1 MTSTPHTHNWFIFV
15 TPNGPWTLDIEPFFM
30 SIAMAYIFNTW
41 VCPPY
46 VRDILFAQSKSSRSD
61 QSQTFSFCSV
71 IITFSL
77 NLCCC
82 CAPILDSCPMPILD
96 SMLLIWQFNLCL
108 QIWSS
113 CVCALLLISS
123 TLSPSIPFYLLCQFI
138 KYLFSVLSSP
148 PPNIYF

>member
-15 TPNGPWTLDIEPFFM
+15 TPNGPWTLDIEPF
-30 SIAMAYIFNTW
+30 
-41 VCPPY
+41 Y
-46 VRDILFAQSKSSRSD
+46 VYCHGLHFQYLSLSSLSD
-61 QSQTFSFCSV
+61 GNSFCTIQILKVRSEPN
-71 IITFSL
+71 IFLLLCHHHILPKSL
-77 NLCCC
+77 LLLCTSFWFLS
-82 CAPILDSCPMPILD
+82 ILILD

>member
-15 TPNGPWTLDIEPFFM
+15 TPNGPWTLDIEPFYVYCHGLHFQYL
-30 SIAMAYIFNTW
+30 S
-41 VCPPY
+41 PPY
-46 VRDILFAQSKSSRSD
+46 VMEILFAQSKSSRSD
-61 QSQTFSFCSV
+61 QSQTFSFCPV
-71 IITFSL
+71 IITFFL
-77 NLCCC
+77 NLLFC
-82 CAPILDSCPMPILD
+82 CAAIFDSWPIQILD

-113 CVCALLLISS
+113 CVCTLLLISS